1 MELSEQELI
10 RRNSL
15 QEIINLGIDPYPAE
29 GFEVTKTI
37 QDIISLYEPVKT
49 RWYENGKLKDP

>member
-15 QEIINLGIDPYPAE
+15 QELINLGIDPYPAE
-29 GFEVTKTI
+29 GYEVNATI
-37 QDIISLYEPVKT
+37 HDILGQFP
-49 RWYENGKLKDP
+49 DPGVHYRRVPARGE